1 VELGE
6 VEKLPGTSVGER
18 SVEGVAL
25 LLAAALAVCAP
36 VKEAVEEDE
45 LVPERAAEE
54 EDVGEE

>member
-1 VELGE
+1 M
-6 VEKLPGTSVGER
+6 EKLPGTSVGER